1 MSLKLQAE
9 MSRLKAEVAAL
20 KEDVGQANQRP
31 HMLAELV
38 KRFDGLEA
46 AVRAI
51 ESGLKKGAKR
61 NDG

>member
-9 MSRLKAEVAAL
+9 LNQLKAEVAAL
-20 KEDVGQANQRP
+20 KEQAGQAGQRP
-31 HMLAELV
+31 HMLENLV

-46 AVRAI
+46 AVKAL

-61 NDG
+61 TDG